1 MSFVRTIESALTDKL
16 PDGESPVSGR
26 SVYQTLRQ
34 RGLAF
39 EPIHTGGG
47 YFALSL
53 LVPGG
58 EILVTDDDGQIA
70 RPAEFHSAWLACFY
84 PEPTSPFDAD
94 EEDVVDIYV
103 GDGSLSLADDC
114 TACTD
119 SVARWLTTRQASSST
134 GPRSVSLDT
143 EAAAPVSSSDLTLA
157 S

>member
-1 MSFVRTIESALTDKL
+1 MSFVRTIESALTDEL
-16 PDGESPVSGR
+16 PHGESPVAGR
-26 SVYQTLRQ
+26 PVYQSLRQ

-39 EPIHTGGG
+39 EPVHTGGG

-94 EEDVVDIYV
+94 EEDVVDVYV

-114 TACTD
+114 AACAD
-119 SVARWLTTRQASSST
+119 SVALWLATRQASIST
-134 GPRSVSLDT
+134 GPRIVSLDT
-143 EAAAPVSSSDLTLA
+143 ETAAPASSSLTLA

>member
-1 MSFVRTIESALTDKL
+1 MTFRSIESALTDEL
-16 PDGESPVSGR
+16 PHGESPVAGR
-26 SVYQTLRQ
+26 PVYQALRQ
-34 RGLAF
+34 RGLDF

-84 PEPTSPFDAD
+84 PEPTSPFNAD

-103 GDGSLSLADDC
+103 GDGSLSSRTTAPLAP
-114 TACTD
+114 TRSPAG
-119 SVARWLTTRQASSST
+119 SPPARSASRPARASSVST
-134 GPRSVSLDT
+134 PRPPPPPAT
-143 EAAAPVSSSDLTLA
+143 PLTLA

>member
-1 MSFVRTIESALTDKL
+1 MTFRSIESALTDEL
-16 PDGESPVSGR
+16 PHGESPVAGR
-26 SVYQTLRQ
+26 PVYQALRQ
-34 RGLAF
+34 RGLDF

-84 PEPTSPFDAD
+84 PEPTSPFNAD

-114 TACTD
+114 AACAD
-119 SVARWLTTRQASSST
+119 SVARWLAARQVSVPT
-134 GPRSVSLDT
+134 GPRIVSLDT
-143 EAAAPVSSSDLTLA
+143 EAAAPASNSLTLA